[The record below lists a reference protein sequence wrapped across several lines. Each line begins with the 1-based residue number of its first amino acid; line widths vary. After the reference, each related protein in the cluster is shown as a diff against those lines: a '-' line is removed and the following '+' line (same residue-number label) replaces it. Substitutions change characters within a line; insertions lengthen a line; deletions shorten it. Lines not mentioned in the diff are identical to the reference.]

1 MNNEGGIVRTRPELL
16 LVDDD
21 PTVIHALNR
30 LFDGQVSV
38 RSATSGQAAIELLEA
53 APADLLMLDLD
64 MPGLSGFEVLDRLKA
79 SNQLATMPVIVLS
92 GCDEPGVEARVL
104 ESGAADFV
112 AKPFVPSHVLARVRA
127 QLQLRRI
134 QARASRVEALQLG
147 EHHDHGVLIV
157 DDDVHAIHAL
167 RATLMP
173 LGLRIR
179 FAGQVTDA
187 MRAIESEPPDL
198 IVLDVQLADGSG
210 FDLCAQLREDP
221 LLSRTPVLIV
231 TRFDDELTE
240 AQAYDLGAMDFVSK
254 RCGPQVFRARVRK
267 LLRLKHET
275 DALFLAL
282 DRHWRQVGDSR
293 LAMMVE
299 ASSDGILSVD
309 EQGRICLINQAA
321 CHLLGVRRED
331 VLQRAMHDVLP
342 EGAGRDAMLEVVRS
356 TAMGSVGLAGATS
369 SFMALPGSDGAV
381 RLVEPRCF
389 QLNDHG
395 TTLTTVSLRDV
406 TEREAASQ
414 QLQEHAKA
422 QASSQARA
430 MMLSCVVHE
439 IGNPLNAIMGFSQL
453 LRNDHE
459 HPLDPV
465 QSERLRHLILAGEHL
480 THLTAD
486 LRDVGLLELGQF
498 QMSLE
503 SFDLSAQVDDAVD
516 AIRAGA
522 ELAGIELEWPRCG
535 DSLLVMGD
543 ARRLHQ
549 CLLNVLGNA
558 VKYNHAGGRVQVEVS
573 KTATMGTVSV
583 SDTGKGMPSE
593 QLRQLFKPFQR
604 LGQEQGNTP
613 GTGLGLVIS
622 RMLIDAM
629 GGSLTAESRAGE
641 GSRFILAVPLS
652 TGSG

>member
-1 MNNEGGIVRTRPELL
+1 MGGKVRTRPELL

-21 PTVIHALNR
+21 PTVLHALNK

-38 RSATSGQAAIELLEA
+38 RSATTGHAAIELLEA

-64 MPGLSGFEVLDRLKA
+64 MPGLSGFDVLDRLKA
-79 SNQLATMPVIVLS
+79 SNQLASLPVIVLS

-134 QARASRVEALQLG
+134 KARACRVEALQLG
-147 EHHDHGVLIV
+147 EHHGHGVLII

-167 RATLMP
+167 RSMLFP
-173 LGLRIR
+173 LGVNVR
-179 FAGQVTDA
+179 FASHIADA
-187 MRAIESEPPDL
+187 MRAIESELPDL

-210 FDLCAQLREDP
+210 FDLCAHLREDP
-221 LLSRTPVLIV
+221 LLSRLPVLIV

-240 AQAYDLGAMDFVSK
+240 ARAYELGAMDFVSK
-254 RCGPQVFRARVRK
+254 RCSPTVLRARVRK
-267 LLRLKHET
+267 LLRLKSET

-293 LAMMVE
+293 LALMVE

-309 EQGRICLINQAA
+309 EHGRIFLINQAA

-331 VLQRAMHDVLP
+331 VLQRSVQDALP
-342 EGAGRDAMLEVVRS
+342 EGAGREALLDVARS
-356 TAMGSVGLAGATS
+356 AALGTLGPADATS
-369 SFMALPGSDGAV
+369 VLMALQGADGTL
-381 RLVEPRCF
+381 RLVEPRSF

-395 TTLTTVSLRDV
+395 ATLTTVTLRDV

-430 MMLSCVVHE
+430 LMLSCVVHE

-453 LRNDHE
+453 MSHDHE
-459 HPLDPV
+459 HPLDRV
-465 QSERLRHLILAGEHL
+465 QSERLRHLVTAGEHL
-480 THLTAD
+480 TRLTAD

-498 QMSLE
+498 QLSLE
-503 SFDLSAQVDDAVD
+503 SFELSAQVDGAVD

-522 ELAGIELEWPRCG
+522 ELAGIELEWSCCP

-543 ARRLHQ
+543 AHRLRQ
-549 CLLNVLGNA
+549 CLVNLLGNA
-558 VKYNHAGGRVQVEVS
+558 VKYNRVGGSVRVEVARA
-573 KTATMGTVSV
+573 ATMGAVSV
-583 SDTGKGMPSE
+583 SDTGKGMTSE
-593 QLRQLFKPFQR
+593 QLSQLFKPFQR

-641 GSRFILAVPLS
+641 GSRFVLAVPLS
-652 TGSG
+652 TGQG